1 MTMMRF
7 FKITSVFLLTAI
19 NVFMGGPMNRTRSI
33 SINSFPRGSVDIGHI
48 VVSTNTKGL
57 TRRSG
62 TAVSREMTHT
72 LTVITLNV

>member
-1 MTMMRF
+1 MMRF
-7 FKITSVFLLTAI
+7 FKITSVFLLAAI
-19 NVFMGGPMNRTRSI
+19 DVFMGRPMNRTRSI